1 MAKNLVQM
9 SVNGVLYDIRDQRM
23 TTKLDYIHASLTQAL
38 EHKQDLATAVVTDN
52 DSVNWIGRLTSGSTS
67 SVTRYKDDY
76 IETIT
81 GPADTHIHSLWF
93 SMGPISY
100 DPADKDNKELE
111 QQRAWSK
118 SFGVEFQELTKRPR
132 ILGLDD
138 KDQRAEVNI
147 YGKSLHTEYI
157 DSPLG
162 INYIHP
168 DKVET
173 INHDII
179 GLPQSIPELDCLQW
193 LYYGKRDNETHTTPL
208 LENINI
214 IGNASAITNIA
225 LWDFFQKEDDSYYR
239 VLSEERIANKKVN
252 KEQKSSNAYKI
263 VTLDENGIIPD
274 IFLGEL
280 KSNPLNIGNVRL
292 IDDNSKFI
300 IKNDNIT
307 GDNFVIAIQPSDTDT
322 DTTKLTQTT
331 INTKDITASNITV
344 SDTTETKVLQVN
356 ENASVKGEVSANNA
370 TITSKVSANSA
381 EITNGLSAGSISTK
395 GEVSAKNATIANLAT
410 STSVSSAK
418 AVGYDDTGKLIPI
431 TYLDA
436 TQSSAGLM
444 SAADKKK
451 LDDIEKYTKE
461 YKAPDVTS
469 ETTRYIKLGTFSFT
483 ERVNLNCRITGDN
496 FDDTIDINILGGNFT
511 NTSIFGHYSTKSKR
525 TLGIRVSGT
534 FSQAIEIFLK
544 INQLTT
550 ATVEVAVDKIY
561 QSRISISMGG
571 LGQYDRVLT
580 DISFSSY
587 NGMFS
592 SNIDIPGNLTIK
604 NSADITLSSFGQEA
618 LSVGSSTASNLGINA
633 NNIQARNNYSA
644 ATLYLNNKGGDVHI
658 GEGIFSN
665 NGKNYSGTATKIEP
679 TYTSSKDLTEVTSAT
694 IKYIHLADCSWLHPG
709 TLQIYLRDNSSRDTL
724 VINFGGGNGRD
735 PVLYGHYSGDN
746 HVLSVIAQESSTSNG
761 TYSIYVKIKQFSW
774 SDITVSVALLKGNCT
789 INVSESTTALTNIS
803 EWPISDGFFGN
814 LTGNVIGNVTGSSGS
829 CTGNSATATSA
840 STADKAV
847 SVVDYA
853 DTSRTIEIGYAGVG
867 ATVDNLSFIAGY
879 LAGAHR

>member
-173 INHDII
+173 IEHNII
-179 GLPQSIPELDCLQW
+179 GLPHSIPELDCLQW
-193 LYYGKRDNETHTTPL
+193 LYYGKRDNETNTTPL

-225 LWDFFQKEDDSYYR
+225 LWDFFQKEDNSYYR
-239 VLSEERIANKKVN
+239 VLSEERIANKRVN
-252 KEQKSSNAYKI
+252 KDKKSSNAYKI

-280 KSNPLNIGNVRL
+280 KSNPLNIGNVQL
-292 IDDNSKFI
+292 ADTNSQFI
-300 IKNDNIT
+300 IRNDNVT

-331 INTKDITASNITV
+331 INTKNITASNITV
-344 SDTTETKVLQVN
+344 SDTTETKILQVD
-356 ENASVKGEVSANNA
+356 EDAS
-370 TITSKVSANSA
+370 ITGKVSADNA

-395 GEVSAKNATIANLAT
+395 GKVSAGSTEITNGLSAGSISTKGAVSAGSAKVTGKVSAGNTEITNGLSAGSISTKGAVSAGSISTKGKVSAGSATIANLITNTA
-410 STSVSSAK
+410 VSSTK
-418 AVGYDDTGKLIPI
+418 AVGYDNTGKLIPI
-431 TYLDA
+431 NGVTDNA
-436 TQSSAGLM
+436 T
-444 SAADKKK
+444 
-451 LDDIEKYTKE
+451 
-461 YKAPDVTS
+461 
-469 ETTRYIKLGTFSFT
+469 
-483 ERVNLNCRITGDN
+483 
-496 FDDTIDINILGGNFT
+496 NI
-511 NTSIFGHYSTKSKR
+511 TSI
-525 TLGIRVSGT
+525 
-534 FSQAIEIFLK
+534 
-544 INQLTT
+544 LTGLS
-550 ATVEVAVDKIY
+550 AVNTDTSSIY
-561 QSRISISMGG
+561 YKLMELI
-571 LGQYDRVLT
+571 Y
-580 DISFSSY
+580 
-587 NGMFS
+587 
-592 SNIDIPGNLTIK
+592 P
-604 NSADITLSSFGQEA
+604 
-618 LSVGSSTASNLGINA
+618 VGSLYWSSKSTNPSSLF
-633 NNIQARNNYSA
+633 
-644 ATLYLNNKGGDVHI
+644 GGTWVQIKDRFVLAC
-658 GEGIFSN
+658 GD
-665 NGKNYSGTATKIEP
+665 
-679 TYTSSKDLTEVTSAT
+679 TYTSSGATGGASSVTLSVNNMPSHTHSFTPSGTITMNAHSHGLNNHTHSFTPSGAVTTIVDPHSHSISHIHNFNTTTEGMSTNSRGT
-694 IKYIHLADCSWLHPG
+694 IGRFQVDYSNSSDINGCFSMTNKGSGKTDGDHGHDTCASITIDVSHTHKIYGS
-709 TLQIYLRDNSSRDTL
+709 TLQPTSSD
-724 VINFGGGNGRD
+724 
-735 PVLYGHYSGDN
+735 SG
-746 HVLSVIAQESSTSNG
+746 
-761 TYSIYVKIKQFSW
+761 
-774 SDITVSVALLKGNCT
+774 
-789 INVSESTTALTNIS
+789 STT
-803 EWPISDGFFGN
+803 
-814 LTGNVIGNVTGSSGS
+814 
-829 CTGNSATATSA
+829 ATATSSFTGTTDDTGGSSENTTSVTSSGLFTGSA
-840 STADKAV
+840 GTTGSNGSGTAF
-847 SVVDYA
+847 SILPPYVVKYCWE
-853 DTSRTIEIGYAGVG
+853 RTA
-867 ATVDNLSFIAGY
+867 
-879 LAGAHR
+879 